1 MKKINLLVAV
11 CAVGLTAGS
20 IVSCGGS
27 TDDSNLPV
35 VRVGLHANLGA
46 GAGYSAYNRGFFT
59 DEGVK
64 VEVTVGAGPSL
75 ATQVVNGDL
84 DVSFMGGGVAWYYFA
99 KDTPKIKMAALDNLT
114 DDDRL
119 IATTTGKGANL
130 TINST
135 LNEIGNALRGANV
148 LVDLSTTP
156 KEFLTKVIDGANATF
171 TDDKKLW
178 WSDGTTQYPAGLS
191 SYAADNE
198 VKVENGSNANV
209 AASMV
214 GGKYDFCI
222 AFAPVSST
230 LEKDTAKYK
239 TVCKTSTHFS
249 DNYTPSTWA
258 VNSKWLSNNEATFK
272 KFMKGLVRGMN
283 FRHDN
288 PTGTTQDI
296 ETVTAG
302 QTTAESMATDI
313 AVWLNADQ
321 QLELNSTGKMKKYA
335 ENIRQGK
342 LSNESV
348 DANVTI
354 EQATCFDYLIEACN
368 AVKAENK

>member
-1 MKKINLLVAV
+1 MKKINLLVAA
-11 CAVGLTAGS
+11 CAVGLTAGAM
-20 IVSCGGS
+20 VSCNG

-46 GAGYSAYNRGFFT
+46 GAGYSAYNRGFFKA
-59 DEGVK
+59 EGVK
-64 VEVTVGAGPSL
+64 VEVTVGAGPAL

-119 IATTTGKGANL
+119 IATTTGKGKDL

-135 LNEIGNALRGANV
+135 LNEIGEALRGASV
-148 LVDLSTTP
+148 LCDLSATP

-171 TDDKKLW
+171 EDSKKLW
-178 WSDGTTQYPAGLS
+178 WSDGTTKLPAGLP
-191 SYAADNE
+191 SYAAENE
-198 VKVENGSNANV
+198 VKVESATNTNV
-209 AASMV
+209 AVSMQ
-214 GGKYDFCI
+214 GGNYDFCI

-249 DNYTPSTWA
+249 ENYTPSTWA
-258 VNSKWLSNNEATFK
+258 VNTKWLANNEETFK

-283 FRHDN
+283 YRHDN
-288 PTGTTQDI
+288 PTGTTEDI
-296 ETVTAG
+296 EAVTAG
-302 QTTAESMATDI
+302 QTTAASMATDI
-313 AVWLNADQ
+313 AVWLNAEQ
-321 QLELNSTGKMKKYA
+321 QLELDSTGKMKKYA

-342 LSNESV
+342 LSNENV
-348 DANVTI
+348 DANVTV
-354 EQATCFDYLIEACN
+354 EQATCFSYLIEACN
-368 AVKAENK
+368 ALK